1 MIAARSFQAQNLP
14 RVEYRYILRSREGAT
29 LLRPDGRPYVYP
41 SYMAAL
47 RGAAMIDDRAVV
59 IQQEKFHEI

>member
-1 MIAARSFQAQNLP
+1 MSAAEFLAHRP
-14 RVEYRYILRSREGAT
+14 HVEYRYLLRSREGAT

-59 IQQEKFHEI
+59 IQQEKFHEV